1 MLLDP
6 SHVVD
11 DDFPDNWGINDTEEA
26 LAVSG
31 VDDWRLKD
39 CIVDASASVW
49 GVPTMRPAQL
59 EACFHLLHP
68 HRPNSLIVVHCTGGR
83 KTHILRTRGVI
94 ERGIVLIFIPLLTLL
109 ADVMHK
115 FEDYNPTW
123 GNMGVYLL
131 NELYDCNRQLYHS
144 LLYGCTL
151 LGRDTLS
158 TFFIFL
164 SPQFLISHRDALNV
178 FVSCAHKRTLRVITM
193 DEAHIH
199 VQHRTSFRE
208 DIRAL

>member
-1 MLLDP
+1 LSRNPPPPPSPDAPADRRLKDGKFHDKLDAMLLDP

-11 DDFPDNWGINDTEEA
+11 DDFPDDWGINDTEEA

-49 GVPTMRPAQL
+49 GVPTMCPAQL

-94 ERGIVLIFIPLLTLL
+94 KRGIVLIFIPLLTLL

-131 NELYDCNRQLYHS
+131 NELYDCN
-144 LLYGCTL
+144 
-151 LGRDTLS
+151 
-158 TFFIFL
+158 
-164 SPQFLISHRDALNV
+164 
-178 FVSCAHKRTLRVITM
+178 
-193 DEAHIH
+193 
-199 VQHRTSFRE
+199 
-208 DIRAL
+208 